1 MTERGMLPLPRLG
14 ARRMGILDTIKSWL
28 TGGARR
34 VAEDEGPAFDP
45 ESFVYLKIPGD
56 IQPIDRGEWFED
68 RIEPALA
75 EAGLGTVSGGG
86 SSLSEPRADGS
97 RVIEYCGVDIDV
109 TELEPALVLL
119 RALLPQLPITPGTEL
134 QYTRGGVM
142 FRDLYR
148 DGEWVLAQPRQDR
161 HPGFGV

>member
-1 MTERGMLPLPRLG
+1 
-14 ARRMGILDTIKSWL
+14 MGILDTIKSWFS
-28 TGGARR
+28 GGAGRE
-34 VAEDEGPAFDP
+34 AADEASGSDP
-45 ESFVYLKIPGD
+45 ELFVYLKIPGD
-56 IQPIDRGEWFED
+56 IQPMDRGEWFED

-75 EAGLGTVSGGG
+75 QAGLGTVSGGG
-86 SSLSEPRADGS
+86 SSLSDPRADGS

-119 RALLPQLPITPGTEL
+119 RELLPKLPITPGTEL
-134 QYTRGGVM
+134 QYTRDGAM
-142 FRDLYR
+142 FRDIYR